1 MGSGSPAGPQCSMK
15 TLLFLLL
22 LFFVTLDRLDAIT
35 CAIFD
40 YSRWVEKE
48 CPQSSYC
55 QTTHTVSSNSNGNSM
70 IHSDV
75 SCGLPHSQA
84 STSEPTINAP
94 SLSEELKSIYN
105 VRETKFCPYGEGRW
119 CRMTPGPQSCWYM
132 NCVILECRC
141 TQNGCLGLGS
151 VMLEEI
157 EQNTSGFGEIW
168 RQENG
173 GKICMGS
180 GERVAGMAGLILTLL
195 LLQYNM

>member
-1 MGSGSPAGPQCSMK
+1 MGTVTRMNTFLS
-15 TLLFLLL
+15 LLL
-22 LFFVTLDRLDAIT
+22 LVFLTLDRMDAIT
-35 CAIFD
+35 CPIYKFR
-40 YSRWVEKE
+40 SWILKE

-55 QTTHTVSSNSNGNSM
+55 QNTITISPGSNGNPTT
-70 IHSDV
+70 HSDV
-75 SCGLPHSQA
+75 SCGLPGSKA

-94 SLSEELKSIYN
+94 NLSEELKSIYN

-132 NCVILECRC
+132 DCVILECRG
-141 TQNGCLGLGS
+141 TQNKCLGLGS
-151 VMLEEI
+151 IFLDEI
-157 EQNTSGFGEIW
+157 KENTSDFGEIW

-195 LLQYNM
+195 LLQ